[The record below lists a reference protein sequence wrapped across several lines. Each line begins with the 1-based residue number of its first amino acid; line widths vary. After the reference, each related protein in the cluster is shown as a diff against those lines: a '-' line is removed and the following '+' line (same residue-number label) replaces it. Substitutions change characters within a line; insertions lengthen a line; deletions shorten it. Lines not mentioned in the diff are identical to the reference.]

1 MAKQNGAIVAPMNKA
16 PWLVALLLLCACDR
30 EARQAENQRLDRCKM
45 TLPIL
50 REEPAEPYRVI
61 QIVEAYSE
69 TDLAW
74 YACVEH
80 ADAVI
85 STFTQDEVTTT
96 TVGGGSHLIAGRS
109 RTRSEAKFIGRA
121 IKFGSKA
128 SQSYA
133 PPPAQNVK

>member
-1 MAKQNGAIVAPMNKA
+1 LPKANPVDGEAKPGDDGAMRKTA
-16 PWLVALLLLCACDR
+16 WLALLSICACDR

-50 REEPAEPYRVI
+50 RGEPAEPYRVV

-96 TVGGGSHLIAGRS
+96 TAGGGPHVIISRS
-109 RTRSEAKFIGRA
+109 RTRTEAKFIGRA
-121 IKFGSKA
+121 IKFEPG
-128 SQSYA
+128 
-133 PPPAQNVK
+133 